1 MEIVIGIG
9 IFVSI
14 VLLIEGGYFA
24 FRSIRKPEVKRVRRR
39 LRGLSPE
46 GYGEEAIDIMR
57 KRTLSEVPWLNR
69 LLSRFQWTDRM
80 NRLLEQAGTQ
90 RPLGFFILLSL
101 LLAAVGFSGVS
112 WITSNY
118 LISIPGAAFL
128 ALMPFFYIYSKKK
141 RRMQKFQRQL
151 PEALDLIARSL
162 KAGHAFSGGLK
173 MVVDEFDDPVSTEFG
188 TTLDEINFGVGVN
201 DALKNLSNGVDC
213 PDLKFFV
220 ISVIIQR
227 ETGGNLAEI
236 LENIAY
242 LIRERFKL
250 QGHIKTLSAEGRL
263 SAAILI
269 ALPFIAAF
277 ALSLINPDYIG
288 TLFTDPIG
296 RIMVV
301 FAITMMI
308 IGFFVMRRIIEIRV

>member
-1 MEIVIGIG
+1 MEIVIAIG

-69 LLSRFQWTDRM
+69 LLLRFRWTDRM

-101 LLAAVGFSGVS
+101 VLAAAGFLGVS
-112 WITSNY
+112 WITSNH

-173 MVVDEFDDPVSTEFG
+173 MVVDEFDDPISTEFG

-308 IGFFVMRRIIEIRV
+308 IGFFVMRRIIAIRV

>member
-1 MEIVIGIG
+1 MDILIAIG

-24 FRSIRKPEVKRVRRR
+24 FRGIRRPEVKRVRRR
-39 LRGLSPE
+39 LQALSPE

-57 KRTLSEVPWLNR
+57 KRALSEVPWLNR
-69 LLSRFQWTDRM
+69 LLLRFRWADRM

-101 LLAAVGFSGVS
+101 LLAAVGFLGVT

-118 LISIPGAAFL
+118 LLSIPVAAFL
-128 ALMPFFYIYSKKK
+128 AMMPFFYIYTKKR

-151 PEALDLIARSL
+151 PEALDLIGRSL
-162 KAGHAFSGGLK
+162 RAGHAFSGGLK
-173 MVVDEFDDPVSTEFG
+173 MVGDEFDDPIGTEFD
-188 TTLDEINFGVGVN
+188 TTLNEINFGVGVN
-201 DALKNLSNGVDC
+201 DALKNFSNRVDC

-277 ALSLINPDYIG
+277 VLSLINRDYIG
-288 TLFTDPIG
+288 TLFVDPVG
-296 RIMVV
+296 KIMVT
-301 FAITMMI
+301 FAIVMMVLGI
-308 IGFFVMRRIIEIRV
+308 FVIRKMIEIRV